1 MKHGWYLEYLKR
13 GIWLR
18 LAGATAIA
26 GAFACSGAHAAPN
39 FPETPVELPANTRLV
54 DGRTLASA
62 DLKGKVVLVNFWATW
77 CGYCRQ
83 ELPDLSDFYKLYK
96 DRGFEIVALSVE
108 QDADKVAAYARA
120 RQIPFPVG
128 LRTPAWEVPFGRA
141 RATPTAVVIDRT
153 GRVRDVMVGT
163 KDRVD
168 LDKIMKLIE
177 QGRSAVDPLAA
188 ADPVSR

>member
-1 MKHGWYLEYLKR
+1 MKSGLKR
-13 GIWLR
+13 WNQYSRWL
-18 LAGATAIA
+18 AATAIV
-26 GAFACSGAHAAPN
+26 GAFACTGAQAAQN
-39 FPETPVELPANTRLV
+39 FSEMPLELPSTTRLV
-54 DGRTLASA
+54 DGRTLSAA

-83 ELPDLSDFYKLYK
+83 ELPDLADFYRLYR
-96 DRGFEIVALSVE
+96 DRGFEIVALSIE

-141 RATPTAVVIDRT
+141 RVTPTAVIIDRT
-153 GRVRDVMVGT
+153 GRVRDVMVGV

-168 LDKIMKLIE
+168 LDKVLKLIE
-177 QGRSAVDPLAA
+177 QGRPIVDPLAA
-188 ADPVSR
+188 AETR